1 VELAL
6 LRHGVAEDA
15 DPEGGDE
22 ARALT
27 PDGAQRMRWA
37 AAGMASLG
45 LRPEVVLTSPL
56 IRCRETADIVV
67 DAVGGEVV
75 ADDRLKP
82 GMGLDELAGAV
93 AIVPEAARVMVC
105 GHQPD
110 LSQVAAEL
118 LGGGRVE
125 FQKGAL
131 VVLEAGAV
139 QAGSAYLRAAYPP
152 STLRLLAGPSA

>member
-1 VELAL
+1 VELSL
-6 LRHGVAEDA
+6 LRHGVAEEGPTDG
-15 DPEGGDE
+15 EGGDE

-27 PDGAQRMRWA
+27 PDGADRMRWA
-37 AAGMASLG
+37 AAGMANLG
-45 LRPEVVLTSPL
+45 LHPEVVLTSPL
-56 IRCRETADIVV
+56 VRCRETARIVA

-75 ADDRLKP
+75 ADERLKP
-82 GMGLDELAGAV
+82 GMGLEELAEAV

-110 LSQVAAEL
+110 LSQVAAAL

-131 VVLEAGAV
+131 VVLEARTVQPGGAF
-139 QAGSAYLRAAYPP
+139 LRAAYPP
-152 STLRLLAGPSA
+152 STLRLLAHP